1 MGEGHWR
8 TMRDEPFHPSL
19 ASTKGRW
26 TENYAFSVQVAEIE
40 VDTETGIIKLLK
52 ATTVHDCGFPVN
64 PQLVQGQI
72 DGQVSLA
79 LGHAFMEDVMM
90 KKGYTLNPS
99 WLDYRMPLI
108 HNVADSKGV
117 DVITESYKPGHS
129 FRTKEVGEG
138 LVSAILAAIA
148 NAIYDATGVR
158 MHSTPFSPEKIL
170 KGLKRLKQK

>member
-1 MGEGHWR
+1 
-8 TMRDEPFHPSL
+8 
-19 ASTKGRW
+19 
-26 TENYAFSVQVAEIE
+26 
-40 VDTETGIIKLLK
+40 VDTETGEIKLLK

-117 DVITESYKPGHS
+117 EVITESYRPGHS

-138 LVSAILAAIA
+138 LVSAILAGIA
-148 NAIYDATGVR
+148 NAIYDATGLR
-158 MHSTPFSPEKIL
+158 LYSTPFSPEKVL
-170 KGLKRLKQK
+170 KGLKRLKKNRGLL